1 MAPNDHPKP
10 SIERIEMVDQVEQD
24 AKPTENPWGMI
35 RSYPKLVLYAVMAN
49 IGPLMFGYDLIIVG
63 AISALPAFR

>member
-1 MAPNDHPKP
+1 
-10 SIERIEMVDQVEQD
+10 MVDQVEQD